1 MERNSVPLALPIYRD
16 SGQTQLCNP
25 GTVTAP
31 WSRKGHLQAQCSVQ
45 PFLPTSW
52 LRSAE
57 PTCCWFTKKEET
69 LFQGSQLLSLHIPL
83 NMPTLWWESPP
94 WYSHRHLKLS
104 QMKLFIFL
112 QCFLLCPS
120 RFLSQKPESHPLKR
134 CERKRIL
141 EESGEGDSS

>member
-1 MERNSVPLALPIYRD
+1 MEKNSVPLALPIYRD

-69 LFQGSQLLSLHIPL
+69 LFQGPQLLSLHIPL
-83 NMPTLWWESPP
+83 NIPTLWWESPP
-94 WYSHRHLKLS
+94 LVFS
-104 QMKLFIFL
+104 QTPQTQSNETLYLPPVFSIVSISF
-112 QCFLLCPS
+112 
-120 RFLSQKPESHPLKR
+120 PESEARESSSEMMWK
-134 CERKRIL
+134 
-141 EESGEGDSS
+141 EENTRRMWRGRQ